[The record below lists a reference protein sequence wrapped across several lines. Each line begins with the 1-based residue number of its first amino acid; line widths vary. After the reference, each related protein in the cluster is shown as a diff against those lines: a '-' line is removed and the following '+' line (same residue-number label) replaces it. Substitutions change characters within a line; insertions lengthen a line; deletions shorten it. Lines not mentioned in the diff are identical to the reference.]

1 MAVANEERAILV
13 GLDLKSRS
21 HRGINQ
27 RGPASPNAN
36 DVEESLDELK
46 SLADTAGAHVE
57 ETIVQSRQ
65 APDSATLIGSGK
77 LEELRRLV
85 NFHDA
90 DMVLF
95 DAELTPTQLR
105 NLERALDCKILD
117 RTQLILDI
125 FARRARTREGQL
137 QVELA
142 QLNYLLPRLAGR
154 GIEMSRLGGGI
165 GTRGPG
171 ETQLETDRRGIYRR
185 IKKLNDQLESV
196 RGGRGTQRRQ
206 RQSVPLATIALVG
219 YTNAGKSTLFNRLTG
234 AEVMAD
240 ARMFATLDPTVRHL
254 TLPSRRKV
262 LASDTVGFI
271 RNLPTTLVKAFRA
284 TLEEVTEAALLLHV
298 VDASSPSAPQHTAH
312 VFEVLADIG
321 ADQTQQILVLNKMDQ
336 IDHASGDV
344 ESLTQRIMGEVKAG
358 ARTQAV
364 PVSAYTGA
372 GFDALLEAIDQA
384 LPLDP
389 ISRQRF
395 LIPAG
400 EGSLI
405 HLLHERAKVLSSQY
419 RGEVCEIDAEVP
431 ESVKRRLS
439 SYLAE

>member
-206 RQSVPLATIALVG
+206 RQSVPLDTIALVG

>member
-1 MAVANEERAILV
+1 
-13 GLDLKSRS
+13 
-21 HRGINQ
+21 
-27 RGPASPNAN
+27 
-36 DVEESLDELK
+36 VEESLDELK

-85 NFHDA
+85 TLHDA
-90 DMVLF
+90 HMVLF

-154 GIEMSRLGGGI
+154 GTEMSRLGGGI

-206 RQSVPLATIALVG
+206 RQSVPLATVALVG

-234 AEVMAD
+234 AGVMAD
-240 ARMFATLDPTVRHL
+240 ARMFATLDPTVRQL
-254 TLPSRRKV
+254 TLPSHRKV

-321 ADQTQQILVLNKMDQ
+321 ADETQQILVLNKMDQ
-336 IDHASGDV
+336 IDPASDGDTD
-344 ESLTQRIMGEVKAG
+344 SLMQRILGEVKAS
-358 ARTQAV
+358 ARTAAV
-364 PVSAYTGA
+364 PVSARTGA
-372 GFDALLEAIDQA
+372 GFAALLQAIDNA

-389 ISRQRF
+389 VSHQRF

-419 RGEVCEIDAEVP
+419 RGDLCELEAEVP

-439 SYLAE
+439 GYLVE

>member
-1 MAVANEERAILV
+1 MAVTAEERAILV

-21 HRGINQ
+21 HRNTGSDTH
-27 RGPASPNAN
+27 GA
-36 DVEESLDELK
+36 EESLEEMK
-46 SLADTAGAHVE
+46 ALADTAGAHVE

-77 LEELRRLV
+77 LDELRRLV
-85 NFHDA
+85 NFHQA
-90 DMVLF
+90 DVVLF

-154 GIEMSRLGGGI
+154 GTEMSRLGGGI

-234 AEVMAD
+234 AEVVAD

-254 TLPSRRKV
+254 TLPSHRKV

-298 VDASSPSAPQHTAH
+298 VDASSPAAPQHTAH
-312 VFEVLADIG
+312 VFEVLAEIG
-321 ADQTQQILVLNKMDQ
+321 ADQTRQILVLNKMDQ
-336 IDHASGDV
+336 MEAGGDS
-344 ESLTQRIMGEVKAG
+344 ENLAQRILGEVKAG
-358 ARTQAV
+358 ARTEAI
-364 PVSAYTGA
+364 PVSARTGA
-372 GFDALLEAIDQA
+372 GFSELLQAIDTA

-389 ISRQRF
+389 VSRQRF
-395 LIPAG
+395 HIPAG

-419 RGEVCEIDAEVP
+419 RGEILEVEAEVP
-431 ESVKRRLS
+431 ESVKQRLS
-439 SYLAE
+439 PYLAE

>member
-1 MAVANEERAILV
+1 LAVTSEERAILV
-13 GLDLKSRS
+13 GLELKSRS
-21 HRGINQ
+21 HRGAHQ
-27 RGPASPNAN
+27 RSSADPDAHA
-36 DVEESLDELK
+36 VEESLEEMK
-46 SLADTAGAHVE
+46 ALADTAGARVE

-77 LEELRRLV
+77 LDELRRLV
-85 NFHDA
+85 HVHEANL
-90 DMVLF
+90 VLF

-154 GIEMSRLGGGI
+154 GTEMSRLGGGI

-234 AEVMAD
+234 AEVVAD

-298 VDASSPSAPQHTAH
+298 VDASAPNAPQHTAH

-321 ADQTQQILVLNKMDQ
+321 ADQTRQILVLNKVDQ
-336 IDHASGDV
+336 IENAGDT
-344 ESLTQRIMGEVKAG
+344 ESLTQRILGEVKAS
-358 ARTQAV
+358 ARLEAI
-364 PVSAYTGA
+364 PVSARTGA
-372 GFDALLEAIDQA
+372 GFSELLEAVDNA

-389 ISRQRF
+389 VSLQRF
-395 LIPAG
+395 HIPAG

-405 HLLHERAKVLSSQY
+405 HLLHEHAKVLSSQY
-419 RGEVCEIDAEVP
+419 RGDVLEVEAEVP

-439 SYLAE
+439 GYLAE

>member
-1 MAVANEERAILV
+1 MAVTSAERAILV
-13 GLDLKSRS
+13 GLELKSRA
-21 HRGINQ
+21 HRGSTQ
-27 RGPASPNAN
+27 RSSADPGMHAA
-36 DVEESLDELK
+36 EESLEEMK
-46 SLADTAGAHVE
+46 ALADTAGAHVE

-77 LEELRRLV
+77 LDELRRLV
-85 NFHDA
+85 HFHDA
-90 DMVLF
+90 NLVLF

-125 FARRARTREGQL
+125 FASRARTREGQL

-154 GIEMSRLGGGI
+154 GTEMSRLGGGI

-254 TLPSRRKV
+254 TLPSHRKI

-271 RNLPTTLVKAFRA
+271 RHLPTTLVKAFRA

-312 VFEVLADIG
+312 VLEVLADIG
-321 ADQTQQILVLNKMDQ
+321 ADQTRQILVLNKMDQ
-336 IDHASGDV
+336 MDSAGEES
-344 ESLTQRIMGEVKAG
+344 ESLAQRILGEVKAS
-358 ARTQAV
+358 ARTQAI
-364 PVSAYTGA
+364 PVSARTGA
-372 GFDALLEAIDQA
+372 GFSELLQAIDNA
-384 LPLDP
+384 LPLDTV
-389 ISRQRF
+389 SRQLFR
-395 LIPAG
+395 IPAG
-400 EGSLI
+400 EGSVI
-405 HLLHERAKVLSSQY
+405 HLLHEQAKVLSTRYQ
-419 RGEVCEIDAEVP
+419 GDVLEVEAEVP

-439 SYLAE
+439 GYLAE

>member
-1 MAVANEERAILV
+1 MAATSQEHAILV

-21 HRGINQ
+21 RRSADPEAH
-27 RGPASPNAN
+27 SP
-36 DVEESLDELK
+36 EESLDEMK
-46 SLADTAGAHVE
+46 ALADTAGAHVE
-57 ETIVQSRQ
+57 ETIVQSRD
-65 APDSATLIGSGK
+65 APDSATLVGSGK
-77 LEELRRLV
+77 LDELRRLV
-85 NFHDA
+85 NFHA
-90 DMVLF
+90 ANLVLF

-105 NLERALDCKILD
+105 NLERALHCKILD

-154 GIEMSRLGGGI
+154 GTEMSRLGGGI

-171 ETQLETDRRGIYRR
+171 ETQLETDRRAIYRR
-185 IKKLNDQLESV
+185 IKKLNDELESV
-196 RGGRGTQRRQ
+196 RSGRGTQRRQ
-206 RQSVPLATIALVG
+206 RQSVPLVTIALVG

-234 AEVMAD
+234 AEVTAD

-262 LASDTVGFI
+262 LLSDTVGFI
-271 RNLPTTLVKAFRA
+271 RHLPTTLVKAFRA
-284 TLEEVTEAALLLHV
+284 TLEEVTEAALLLHI

-312 VFEVLADIG
+312 VLEVLSEIG
-321 ADQTQQILVLNKMDQ
+321 ADETPQMLVLNKMDQ
-336 IDHASGDV
+336 IDSASGDA
-344 ESLTQRIMGEVKAG
+344 ESLAQRILGEVKAS
-358 ARTQAV
+358 ARTPAIA
-364 PVSAYTGA
+364 VSARSGA
-372 GFDALLEAIDQA
+372 GVLELIQAIDDA

-389 ISRQRF
+389 VSRHWFR
-395 LIPAG
+395 IPAG

-405 HLLHERAKVLSSQY
+405 HLLHERAKVLSSHY
-419 RGEVCEIDAEVP
+419 RDDVLEVEAEVP

-439 SYLAE
+439 GYVAK

>member
-1 MAVANEERAILV
+1 VTSAERAILV
-13 GLDLKSRS
+13 GLDLKSRA
-21 HRGINQ
+21 HRGSKQ
-27 RGPASPNAN
+27 RSTADPDAHAA
-36 DVEESLDELK
+36 EESLEEMK
-46 SLADTAGAHVE
+46 ALADTAGAHVE

-77 LEELRRLV
+77 LDELRRLV
-85 NFHDA
+85 HFHEA
-90 DMVLF
+90 NLVLF

-154 GIEMSRLGGGI
+154 GTEMSRLGGGI

-234 AEVMAD
+234 AEVLAD

-254 TLPSRRKV
+254 TLPSHRKV

-271 RNLPTTLVKAFRA
+271 RHLPTTLVKAFRA

-298 VDASSPSAPQHTAH
+298 VDASSPGAPQHTAH

-321 ADQTQQILVLNKMDQ
+321 ADRTRQILVLNKMDH
-336 IDHASGDV
+336 IEASAGGDT
-344 ESLTQRIMGEVKAG
+344 ESLAQRILGEVKAS
-358 ARTQAV
+358 ARTEAI
-364 PVSAYTGA
+364 PVSARSGA
-372 GFDALLEAIDQA
+372 GFAELLQAIDNA

-389 ISRQRF
+389 VSRQRF
-395 LIPAG
+395 LVPAG
-400 EGSLI
+400 EGSAI
-405 HLLHERAKVLSSQY
+405 HFLHEHAKVLSSQY
-419 RGEVCEIDAEVP
+419 RGDVLEVEAEVP

-439 SYLAE
+439 GYLAE